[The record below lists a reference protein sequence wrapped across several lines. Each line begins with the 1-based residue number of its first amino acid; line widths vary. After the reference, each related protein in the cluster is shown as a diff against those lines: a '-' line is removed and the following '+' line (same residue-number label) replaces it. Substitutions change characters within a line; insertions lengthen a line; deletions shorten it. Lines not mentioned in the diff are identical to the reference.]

1 MTEAAKM
8 SSPIAIRPG
17 TLHDLPAITELINY
31 YIVNTL
37 ITFDVTPY
45 TVEQRVPW
53 FHDHNDG
60 KRYRLFVA
68 EDNSGILGY
77 AATGRFRP
85 KEAYDTTAECSI
97 ACRHGATSRG
107 IGKQLY
113 ATLFAALQ
121 DEDLHRLVAGITQ
134 PNDASNAL
142 HRSFGFKPIGA
153 YSEVGRKFGKYWDV
167 LWMERPLN
175 IP

>member
-1 MTEAAKM
+1 MTYTAKP
-8 SSPIAIRPG
+8 SHAPLAIRPG
-17 TLHDLPAITELINY
+17 TLDDLPAITELINY
-31 YIVNTL
+31 YIVNTP

-85 KEAYDTTAECSI
+85 KEAYVTTAECSL
-97 ACRHGATSRG
+97 ACRHRATSRG
-107 IGKQLY
+107 N
-113 ATLFAALQ
+113 
-121 DEDLHRLVAGITQ
+121 R
-134 PNDASNAL
+134 
-142 HRSFGFKPIGA
+142 KP
-153 YSEVGRKFGKYWDV
+153 
-167 LWMERPLN
+167 P
-175 IP
+175 